1 MSKQGKLATK
11 GDIADFVR
19 ETHFDEKLKNI
30 NKIVKSKHVLVEKK
44 LNKLSGKVKL
54 ISTELLTKD
63 LINEYSI
70 LNGAENLI
78 EDGLKNYFIF
88 QPLFR

>member
-1 MSKQGKLATK
+1 MSKQAKLATK